1 MSKIMFPNR
10 LFKTRIPDFVD
21 NKDKVK
27 GEGEHPFYAHE
38 KDK

>member
-1 MSKIMFPNR
+1 MFPNR

-27 GEGEHPFYAHE
+27 DEDEHSFYAQE